1 MYTNHYVVNSGFED
15 SLPSRYL
22 VMIKINLKTT
32 KVPEMLKELLKR
44 QLKLHKRLSLKDW
57 EVNIQV
63 AVDPVVV
70 EAVVDLEEDLVKLSS

>member
-1 MYTNHYVVNSGFED
+1 
-15 SLPSRYL
+15 
-22 VMIKINLKTT
+22 MIKINLKTT
-32 KVPEMLKELLKR
+32 KVPEMPKELLKR

>member
-1 MYTNHYVVNSGFED
+1 
-15 SLPSRYL
+15 
-22 VMIKINLKTT
+22 MIKINLKTT

-70 EAVVDLEEDLVKLSS
+70 EAVVDLEEDLVKLLS

>member
-1 MYTNHYVVNSGFED
+1 
-15 SLPSRYL
+15 
-22 VMIKINLKTT
+22 MIKINLKTT

-70 EAVVDLEEDLVKLSS
+70 EAVVDLEEDLAKLLS

>member
-1 MYTNHYVVNSGFED
+1 
-15 SLPSRYL
+15 
-22 VMIKINLKTT
+22 MIKINLKTT
-32 KVPEMLKELLKR
+32 KVPEMPKELLKR

-70 EAVVDLEEDLVKLSS
+70 EAVVDLEEDLVKLLS

>member
-1 MYTNHYVVNSGFED
+1 
-15 SLPSRYL
+15 
-22 VMIKINLKTT
+22 MIKINLKTT

-57 EVNIQV
+57 EGNIQV

>member
-1 MYTNHYVVNSGFED
+1 
-15 SLPSRYL
+15 
-22 VMIKINLKTT
+22 MIKINLKTT

>member
-1 MYTNHYVVNSGFED
+1 
-15 SLPSRYL
+15 
-22 VMIKINLKTT
+22 MIKINLKTT

-70 EAVVDLEEDLVKLSS
+70 EAVVDLEEDLVKLLN